1 MDFKL
6 ISLVVRLRLERL
18 NRRKKKSVEKE
29 SFERW
34 NNECV
39 LVESVPDWCQNTLL
53 LADASRVVSME
64 SETICQLRKT
74 RKILGFYLS
83 IRLGYEI
90 SSVFGFYILKYKFNF
105 KQVLPLQQ

>member
-83 IRLGYEI
+83 I
-90 SSVFGFYILKYKFNF
+90 S
-105 KQVLPLQQ
+105 